1 MTTVGQVNLFNPIL
15 NNIDRTETKRY
26 AGMGRSIHFPESII
40 SEACSIVMLEKH
52 IKTVWTMYEYDCIS
66 GCINGDYK
74 IASKELLKHLSCS
87 KRVILMAATVGEG
100 VEVASKKYFEQGEY
114 ALGLL
119 IDAAAT
125 AAVEQ
130 AANALC
136 TMLTAQFI
144 NQGIT
149 LTARFS
155 PGYGD
160 WSLEEQEK
168 VAPLAHGKIKLL
180 LSTEE
185 FTINSKEAYVRL
197 RVKDFEVVDNDF
209 AQLIVE
215 TMGTKLIMS
224 IINAIF
230 NETVLEKEDFTCNY
244 YDSVLEVHF
253 TQLVQN
259 SKIVQISFMDKNI
272 LNFVQFVALIPTESG
287 LLVKSN
293 LRN

>member
-52 IKTVWTMYEYDCIS
+52 IKTVWTLYEYDCTL
-66 GCINGDYK
+66 GCISGDYK
-74 IASKELLKHLSCS
+74 IVSKGLLKHLSGS
-87 KRVILMAATVGEG
+87 KQVILMAATVGDS
-100 VEVASKKYFEQGEY
+100 VEIASKKYFEQGEY

-136 TMLTAQFI
+136 AMLTAQFI

-168 VAPLAHGKIKLL
+168 VAPLAHIKAIGVNL
-180 LSTEE
+180 T
-185 FTINSKEAYVRL
+185 
-197 RVKDFEVVDNDF
+197 
-209 AQLIVE
+209 
-215 TMGTKLIMS
+215 
-224 IINAIF
+224 NA
-230 NETVLEKEDFTCNY
+230 K
-244 YDSVLEVHF
+244 
-253 TQLVQN
+253 
-259 SKIVQISFMDKNI
+259 M
-272 LNFVQFVALIPTESG
+272 LIPRKSITAVVG
-287 LLVKSN
+287 LQTVGGKDSKTGCGQCTQKDCIM
-293 LRN
+293 RRIK